1 MVAVVLSS
9 PLSFA
14 FPRWSTPCLLSSLR
28 TKLSVASLSINASSP
43 LPQHSIPEV
52 VVTRERG
59 KNGKLV
65 DALVYV
71 PSDILGMGLLRM
83 SLRVSG
89 EAAVHGISC
98 LELPLIQHEQGPD
111 FERLSSVLSG
121 KATKLLISCLIT
133 AETNFDWIIITSPEA
148 GAVFL
153 DAWRAAGNPHVKI
166 GVVGSGTGSIFEDV
180 NQSSP
185 VIDVAFAPSKATG
198 KVLASEL
205 PRCGDANCTV
215 LYPASFKASNE
226 VVRLQV
232 PVHHVDQEIL
242 KVALAAPVIAV
253 ASPSAIRSWV
263 EIISSV
269 GLWNNAVV
277 CIGETTG
284 LAAKQMGLQK
294 VYYPENPGGFAVFSM
309 PCLCIASLR
318 RFYEDNQVPFASYM
332 PSG

>member
-1 MVAVVLSS
+1 MYFDQQSNAAMAAVVLSS
-9 PLSFA
+9 PLSSA
-14 FPRWSTPCLLSSLR
+14 FPRCSTLRVLSTLR
-28 TKLSVASLSINASSP
+28 TKLSVASLSVNASSP
-43 LPQHSIPEV
+43 PPPPPQHSIPEV

-65 DALVYV
+65 DAL
-71 PSDILGMGLLRM
+71 
-83 SLRVSG
+83 
-89 EAAVHGISC
+89 AVHGVSC

-111 FERLSSVLSG
+111 FGRLSSILSE
-121 KATKLLISCLIT
+121 TK
-133 AETNFDWIIITSPEA
+133 FDWIIITSPEA

-205 PRCGDANCTV
+205 PRCGDENCTV
-215 LYPASFKASNE
+215 LYPASVKASNE
-226 VVRLQV
+226 VEEGLLSRGFHVTRLNTYTTV

-253 ASPSAIRSWV
+253 ASPSAIRSWM

-294 VYYPENPGGFAVFSM
+294 VYYPENPGIEGWVR
-309 PCLCIASLR
+309 CILDALLVHRQSQ
-318 RFYEDNQVPFASYM
+318 EVQ
-332 PSG
+332 